1 MAFITPDRHS
11 LHVVFLEKTLFKTRA
26 LSYSIAAHADFIFS
40 VDTKRIIKNR
50 SSLKTELYQ
59 DILRRAMKPQD
70 IPNLY
75 DILDDRINL
84 EANQKSVEQ
93 IKTYLQNKYIKRL
106 NK

>member
-11 LHVVFLEKTLFKTRA
+11 LHVVFLEKTLFKTRS

-40 VDTKRIIKNR
+40 VDNKRILKNR
-50 SSLKTELYQ
+50 SSMKTEVYQ
-59 DILRRAMKPQD
+59 DILRRANNPND

-75 DILDDRINL
+75 DILDERVNL
-84 EANQKSVEQ
+84 QDNQRGVEQ
-93 IKTYLQNKYIKRL
+93 IKTYLQDKYIKRL